1 MITQVNGNA
10 NFDLMDAVFN
20 PEPIVQRLYCEVTA
34 DVWQGAL
41 EKGVGKV
48 LYDPA
53 VHKKAPLTIIELHLN
68 PVAGTNL
75 SSWDFDFILQF
86 NDGWRKVV
94 LPSMQ
99 ALGLSSLR
107 DVHGKFAVVE
117 LVTAGSFKGRDG
129 DTVEKKA
136 PKFIAVFD
144 TLDEL
149 TAAWVA
155 DRDGTAAPTTSTPA
169 SGTPAAPTNGTNGST
184 PAPAPAVDNQREVA
198 MTLLPALVGL
208 AKTDDGFDRQ
218 RLADLLAKNAM
229 TAKYFTV
236 DSPEVVAAME
246 AAKGDPVF

>member
-1 MITQVNGNA
+1 MTTQANGTP

-20 PEPIVQRLYCEVTA
+20 PDPIVQRLYCEVTA

-94 LPSMQ
+94 LPSMKE
-99 ALGLSSLR
+99 LGLSTLR

-129 DTVEKKA
+129 DMVEKKA

-155 DRDGTAAPTTSTPA
+155 DRDGTAPTTSAPA
-169 SGTPAAPTNGTNGST
+169 SGSAAPSSNGTNGTNGT
-184 PAPAPAVDNQREVA
+184 APAVDNQREVA

-208 AKTDDGFDRQ
+208 AKTNDGFDHQ

-246 AAKGDPVF
+246 AAQGDPVF